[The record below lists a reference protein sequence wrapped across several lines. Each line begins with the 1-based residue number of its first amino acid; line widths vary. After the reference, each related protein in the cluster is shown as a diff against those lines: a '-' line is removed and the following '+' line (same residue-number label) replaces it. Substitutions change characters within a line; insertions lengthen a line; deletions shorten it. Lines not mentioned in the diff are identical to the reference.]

1 MHYFFVII
9 NAYTLVYIYVHASV
23 YVCDGCQTSS
33 TLHHLALPLYKFQ
46 RQNIPIFSSVNL
58 LLVLHCGIK
67 SLRLNGKQRPTKPT
81 TPKQPFH
88 IHS

>member
-1 MHYFFVII
+1 MY
-9 NAYTLVYIYVHASV
+9 VYVCMYMRV

-67 SLRLNGKQRPTKPT
+67 SLGPNGKPRPTKAT
-81 TPKQPFH
+81 TPKQPLPLHAKFDVAKP
-88 IHS
+88 